1 MPKFKALIIGYGSIG
16 RRHHEILKKI
26 KKVDEIFIFTSQKN
40 IKKSINKLS
49 DIKIIN
55 PDFIIISSTTNTHYK
70 YLNFINSNF
79 TNKKILVEKPLFI
92 NLHKIDKIK
101 NNIFVGYNLRLH
113 PIIKFIK
120 NWVKNKKIL
129 SADIYC
135 GSYLPNWRNRPL
147 HKTSSYDKKMNGG
160 IIYELSHEI
169 DYARFIFG
177 PLKKLFV
184 SKKKLSTIKMKDN
197 DYSQIIF
204 KTKKESIINIKL
216 NYYSYIRKRFIIID
230 TSNQSLFANLITGE
244 IVIQSKTKKKIKKFK
259 YNINNT
265 YKEQMTLLIKEKFKS
280 LCSYN
285 EGYETLKTIKNLNI

>member
-16 RRHHEILKKI
+16 RKHHEILKKI
-26 KKVDEIFIFTSQKN
+26 KKIDEIFIFTSQKN

-79 TNKKILVEKPLFI
+79 INKKILVEKPLFI

-113 PIIKFIK
+113 PIIRFIK
-120 NWVKNKKIL
+120 NWAKNKKIL

-147 HKTSSYDKKMNGG
+147 QKTSSYDKKINGG

-177 PLKKLFV
+177 PLKKLFLF
-184 SKKKLSTIKMKDN
+184 KKKLSTIKMKDN

-204 KTKKESIINIKL
+204 KTKKGSIISIKL

-230 TSNQSLFANLITGE
+230 SPKESLFANLITGE
-244 IVIQSKTKKKIKKFK
+244 IVTQSNTKKKIKKFK
-259 YNINNT
+259 YNIDNT
-265 YKEQMTLLIKEKFKS
+265 YKEQMTLLIKEKFKN

-285 EGYETLKTIKNLNI
+285 EGFETLKTIRNLNI